1 MNYTDEQLMVRDM
14 ARQFAADKLAP
25 FAAEWD
31 QKCEF
36 PRAAI
41 REMGELG
48 LMGMVVPE
56 AFNGAETDSIAYA
69 MALEEIASGDGACS
83 TIMSVHNSVGCLPV
97 YRFGTEQQK
106 QKWLP
111 RLATGELL
119 GSFCLTEPQAGSD
132 ASALKTT
139 ARLITTDSG
148 TAYQLDGVKQFITSG
163 KNADLAIVFAVT
175 DSNAGKKGISAFI
188 VPTNTPGYEVASVE
202 KKMGQRASDTCQII
216 LNECVVPADHLL
228 GDEGQG
234 YRIAL
239 SNLEGGRI
247 GIAAQA
253 VGMAKAA
260 YKHAL
265 HYAQEREAFG
275 KPIYAQQAVA
285 FRLADMATQID
296 AARLLV
302 HRAAALR
309 DEGKP
314 CLTEASM
321 AKLFASEM
329 AEKVC
334 SHAIQ
339 IHGGYGYLADFPV
352 ERIARD
358 VRVCQIYE
366 GTSDIQR
373 LVIARSLPGR

>member
-139 ARLITTDSG
+139 ARLITTDAG
-148 TAYQLDGVKQFITSG
+148 PAYQLDGVKQFC
-163 KNADLAIVFAVT
+163 
-175 DSNAGKKGISAFI
+175 
-188 VPTNTPGYEVASVE
+188 VASVGIGHE
-202 KKMGQRASDTCQII
+202 PDANLRQYRLKHCSVKQP
-216 LNECVVPADHLL
+216 LFLPAVD
-228 GDEGQG
+228 G
-234 YRIAL
+234 
-239 SNLEGGRI
+239 
-247 GIAAQA
+247 
-253 VGMAKAA
+253 
-260 YKHAL
+260 
-265 HYAQEREAFG
+265 FF
-275 KPIYAQQAVA
+275 VA
-285 FRLADMATQID
+285 
-296 AARLLV
+296 
-302 HRAAALR
+302 
-309 DEGKP
+309 P
-314 CLTEASM
+314 
-321 AKLFASEM
+321 
-329 AEKVC
+329 
-334 SHAIQ
+334 
-339 IHGGYGYLADFPV
+339 
-352 ERIARD
+352 
-358 VRVCQIYE
+358 
-366 GTSDIQR
+366 
-373 LVIARSLPGR
+373 